1 MGLSDEIAFF
11 GSSRSCNLPSHET
24 HITVGSGPL
33 PSRGSRRRRAGGMLS
48 STEPSD
54 VASDDSFV
62 LLAMTE
68 HEAARIIQHRFRTD
82 SHRRPTASTLG
93 GSTSAPPSLLGK
105 DVSILVGG
113 SVAAAVSV
121 MAAAILALSSSPPAP
136 APILYIT
143 APAPVSA
150 PLLLSAHSQKRAL
163 AVVAMVS
170 GESDTTRQFTFEAF
184 AAIAYALVWGLLSS
198 TAEPTKSK
206 PVAAKKLQRRA
217 APEPCT
223 VGNAKP
229 QVVPVKSEIA
239 TQTPNYKLASE
250 AAARATPHPCAVG
263 SVKPRVV
270 PVKNEIATQTP
281 NYKLASKATPP
292 TAMTWNG
299 FQQATAGRGFSRR
312 EVAILWA
319 EYKLG
324 QYELP
329 PPRPAAVKKL
339 RHVKPVAPTTVAR
352 SVAPQMTKSMLTTD
366 NLIKQMHLELDAFTQ
381 KYPSA

>member
-1 MGLSDEIAFF
+1 MGLSDEISFF

-24 HITVGSGPL
+24 HITVGCGPL
-33 PSRGSRRRRAGGMLS
+33 ASRGSRRRRAGGMLS

-113 SVAAAVSV
+113 SVVAAVSV

-143 APAPVSA
+143 APAPESA

-170 GESDTTRQFTFEAF
+170 DESDTTRQFSFEAL
-184 AAIAYALVWGLLSS
+184 AAIAFALVWGLLTS
-198 TAEPTKSK
+198 TVEPTKSK

-217 APEPCT
+217 
-223 VGNAKP
+223 
-229 QVVPVKSEIA
+229 
-239 TQTPNYKLASE
+239 
-250 AAARATPHPCAVG
+250 TPHPCAVG
-263 SVKPRVV
+263 SVKPRLV
-270 PVKNEIATQTP
+270 PVKSEIATQTP

-319 EYKLG
+319 AYKLG

-339 RHVKPVAPTTVAR
+339 RHVKPVAPMTVAR
-352 SVAPQMTKSMLTTD
+352 SVAPPMTKSMLTTD